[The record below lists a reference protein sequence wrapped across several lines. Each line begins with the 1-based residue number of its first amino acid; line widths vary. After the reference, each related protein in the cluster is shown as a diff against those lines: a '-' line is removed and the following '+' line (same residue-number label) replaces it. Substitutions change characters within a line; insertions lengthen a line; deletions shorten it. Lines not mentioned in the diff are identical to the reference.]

1 MGFMAG
7 QAGGYARA
15 GFTKK
20 DLDNHLDKSRHL
32 RILGGD
38 ANATI
43 SYLLGKADIDPMAMA
58 QYSSTAEDWLGSL
71 FWADGICRADYQHF
85 GDVFAFHATYKKNKY
100 KKPLVIFSLINH
112 HRQTCIFGFAILDN
126 EMASTYK
133 WLLANFLEVMM
144 NKYPKVVV
152 TDADEAMKEV
162 INEIFQIQ
170 PIDCADGIFR
180 KMLL

>member
-1 MGFMAG
+1 MHMYSVPTSQIMGFMAG

-100 KKPLVIFSLINH
+100 KKPLVIFSESNH
-112 HRQTCIFGFAILDN
+112 WCTKL
-126 EMASTYK
+126 
-133 WLLANFLEVMM
+133 
-144 NKYPKVVV
+144 
-152 TDADEAMKEV
+152 
-162 INEIFQIQ
+162 
-170 PIDCADGIFR
+170 
-180 KMLL
+180 

>member
-1 MGFMAG
+1 MHMYSVPTSQIMGFMAG

-71 FWADGICRADYQHF
+71 FWADGICR
-85 GDVFAFHATYKKNKY
+85 
-100 KKPLVIFSLINH
+100 
-112 HRQTCIFGFAILDN
+112 QTCIFGFAILDN